1 MPTIRQMYAGT
12 YNLYKTT
19 YQNGQMFRHTV
30 NNSAKNISNNFLS
43 SVNSNYRDLI
53 SSYDTTKNTFN
64 AEFDENISALKN
76 SAKKIKNLNFGEENS
91 VESVK
96 NFLNDYNDTI
106 NFFNENSSVSKRV
119 GNMAKIFSDT
129 TYQAKIYNSVGIAT
143 NSDGTMKIDEEKLT
157 DEITKNP
164 KKVSRILDGLAKK
177 AESHVATANLRK
189 NSLFPT
195 AKNMLG
201 INLNSGLY
209 GKNNYFNSY
218 ANIGNFLNFMF

>member
-1 MPTIRQMYAGT
+1 MYAGT

-96 NFLNDYNDTI
+96 N
-106 NFFNENSSVSKRV
+106 SKRV